1 MPATNGPTSST
12 PPRPSEPRRSSR
24 SRSNQDP
31 RWVVTSIRLA
41 GVVVFLSQAV
51 AFPLL
56 GMAVDTTALIIAGG
70 AMGVAEA
77 AKVDIRRW
85 RDKS

>member
-1 MPATNGPTSST
+1 MPATNGPTPST
-12 PPRPSEPRRSSR
+12 PPRQTGRRRSSP
-24 SRSNQDP
+24 SRGTRDP
-31 RWVVTSIRLA
+31 RWVVTTIRVA

-56 GMAVDTTALIIAGG
+56 GLAVDTTALIIAGG

-77 AKVDIRRW
+77 AKVDLRRW
-85 RDKS
+85 RGRS